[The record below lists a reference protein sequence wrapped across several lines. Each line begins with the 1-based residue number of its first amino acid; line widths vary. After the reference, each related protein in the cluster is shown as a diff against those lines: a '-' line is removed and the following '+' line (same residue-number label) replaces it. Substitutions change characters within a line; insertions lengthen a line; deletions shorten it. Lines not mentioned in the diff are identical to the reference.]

1 MPVPLVPQA
10 LLLQPVLLVQQ
21 VPLEEAV
28 EEERLAKTK
37 PLMAVLPLVVLPLDL
52 QLEQL
57 PVPAVVEPRLVDS
70 CWDPSCNLQL

>member
-37 PLMAVLPLVVLPLDL
+37 PLMAVLPLEL
-52 QLEQL
+52 QLELL
-57 PVPAVVEPRLVDS
+57 PVPAVVELHLVDS
-70 CWDPSCNLQL
+70 CWDPSCNP